1 MRHRLLSVKIDNHS
15 LLTVR
20 ERSRQVGELFGLE
33 TLQRT
38 RLVTA
43 VSEIA
48 RNTVQYA
55 GEGSLTFTFD
65 TQSPYCGGQAL
76 VAEISDKGP
85 GIKNPQLVTQGLKQ
99 DFSKGGLTG
108 IVGARRLVDHLV
120 LRSPDEGGTVVTLE
134 MALPRAHKML
144 SVQDISS
151 RVDQLLT
158 RKPRTAMEELEQ
170 QNRDM
175 LQALEETRR
184 RQLVLQQADLRK
196 NEFLAILAHE
206 LRNPLA
212 TLNMTLAIL
221 RRKTTITADELKQRS
236 DVMTRQIGHLV
247 RLVDDLTDVTRIDKG
262 KLELQEAPVEINS
275 LVKDALEMTAAAIE
289 QRRHVVVFQPSAS
302 DLWVHGDAS
311 RLLQVVSNVIQ
322 NAAKY
327 THEAGHIDVQ
337 VKTLGT
343 KALIEVTDDGAGI
356 DAEMLPQVFGMFV
369 QARTRSSDKN
379 AGLGVGLT
387 LADRLVRGQGG
398 AISVKSDG
406 LGCGS
411 QFTITLPLMQAAS
424 SAAGARDGGDD
435 RGPSSASQ
443 P

>member
-1 MRHRLLSVKIDNHS
+1 MRHRLLSVKISNHS
-15 LLTVR
+15 LMTVR
-20 ERSRQVGELFGLE
+20 ERSRQIGELFGLE

-55 GEGSLTFTFD
+55 GEGSLTFMFD
-65 TQSPYCGGQAL
+65 AQSPYCGGQAL

-85 GIKNPQLVTQGLKQ
+85 GIRNPQLVAQGLKQ
-99 DFSKGGLTG
+99 DHSKGGLTG

-120 LRSPDEGGTVVTLE
+120 LRSPDGGGTVVTLE

-144 SVQDISS
+144 SVQDIDS

-175 LQALEETRR
+175 LQALEEMRR
-184 RQLVLQQADLRK
+184 SQLVLQQSDLRK

-221 RRKTTITADELKQRS
+221 RRKTTITADELKQRGE
-236 DVMTRQIGHLV
+236 VMTRQIGHLV

-262 KLELQEAPVEINS
+262 KVELQEAPVEINS

-289 QRRHVVVFQPSAS
+289 QRRHVIVFQPTAI
-302 DLWVHGDAS
+302 DLWVYGDAS
-311 RLLQVVSNVIQ
+311 RLLQVISNVIQ
-322 NAAKY
+322 NATKY
-327 THEAGHIDVQ
+327 TPEEGRIDVK
-337 VKTLGT
+337 VRTVGT
-343 KALIEVTDDGAGI
+343 KALIEVTDNGAGI

-369 QARTRSSDKN
+369 QARTRSTDEQ

-387 LADRLVRGQGG
+387 LADRLVRDHGG
-398 AISVKSDG
+398 SISVTSEG
-406 LGCGS
+406 LGYGS
-411 QFTITLPLMQAAS
+411 QFTIKLPLLNEA
-424 SAAGARDGGDD
+424 
-435 RGPSSASQ
+435 Q

>member
-1 MRHRLLSVKIDNHS
+1 MRHRLLSVKIGNQS
-15 LLTVR
+15 LTTLR

-55 GEGSLTFTFD
+55 GEGNLSFMFD

-85 GIKNPQLVTQGLKQ
+85 GIANPRLAARGLEQ
-99 DFSKGGLTG
+99 DHSKSGLTG
-108 IVGARRLVDHLV
+108 IVGARRLVDHLL
-120 LRSPDEGGTVVTLE
+120 LRSPDEGGTVVTME
-134 MALPRAHKML
+134 IALPRAHKLL
-144 SVQDISS
+144 SAGEIRS
-151 RVDQLLT
+151 RIEQLLT
-158 RKPRTAMEELEQ
+158 SKPRTTMEELEQ

-175 LQALEETRR
+175 LQALEEMRR
-184 RQLVLQQADLRK
+184 KHLVLQQADLRK

-221 RRKTTITADELKQRS
+221 RRKTSITTEEVQQRGE
-236 DVMTRQIGHLV
+236 VMTRQIGHLV
-247 RLVDDLTDVTRIDKG
+247 RLVDDLTDITRIDKG
-262 KLELQEAPVEINS
+262 KVELQEAPVEINS

-289 QRRHVVVFQPSAS
+289 QRRHAVVFQPTAN

-311 RLLQVVSNVIQ
+311 RLLQVIANVIQ
-322 NAAKY
+322 NATKY
-327 THEAGHIDVQ
+327 TPEEGHINVQ
-337 VKTLGT
+337 VRTLGT
-343 KALIEVTDDGAGI
+343 KALIEVQDDGAGI

-369 QARTRSSDKN
+369 QARSRSTDEN

-387 LADRLVRGQGG
+387 LADRLVRDHGG
-398 AISVKSDG
+398 EISVKSDG
-406 LGCGS
+406 LGLGS
-411 QFTITLPLMQAAS
+411 LFTITLPMITA
-424 SAAGARDGGDD
+424 SAAHVVGA
-435 RGPSSASQ
+435 
-443 P
+443 